1 MKIPKTLLLIKNA
14 VIGFSVGFTAFT
26 IFNTIRN
33 VQSNVPAPIALTNI
47 FYILCYSA
55 VWAVLIC
62 SLWDGIMLI
71 YERVKDSDG
80 SDDSGDKR

>member
-14 VIGFSVGFTAFT
+14 VIGLSVGFTAFT
-26 IFNTIRN
+26 ITNTIRN

-55 VWAVLIC
+55 VCGFLIR
-62 SLWDGIMLI
+62 SLWDGIVAV
-71 YERVKDSDG
+71 YECVKDGND
-80 SDDSGDKR
+80 SDDKR